1 MMCNFGQYLDTALHD
16 LFVCGLHDCKCK
28 QELLST
34 QELTLQMA
42 IQKATAAE
50 TAIYI

>member
-1 MMCNFGQYLDTALHD
+1 MMCNFKQYLDTAIHD
-16 LFVCGLHDCKCK
+16 QFVCDLNDCKCK

-42 IQKATAAE
+42 IQKATVAE